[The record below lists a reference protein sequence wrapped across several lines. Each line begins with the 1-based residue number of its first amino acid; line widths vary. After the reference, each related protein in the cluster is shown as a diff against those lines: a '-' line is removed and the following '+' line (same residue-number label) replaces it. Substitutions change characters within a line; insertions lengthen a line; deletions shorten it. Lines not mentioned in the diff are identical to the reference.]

1 MSEKN
6 KELAETLRKLA
17 DVIESPPATSTPS
30 EALKSDAIE
39 QLEIRLED
47 ILNLIQQLSLKV
59 DGIITSLSGV
69 QSQVLTLRSTIRS
82 GQRNESSSTRE
93 ETAVDKPFAKKPKE
107 EPKKQEESPE
117 PEAQSEES
125 KDDAPP
131 DVSPEEEVQE
141 SSLSPEEEETLKNNL
156 SEIERQITDLKFQNE
171 SGFVDEDE
179 FKQKLDDLNKQRDE
193 LLDKIG

>member
-30 EALKSDAIE
+30 EAPKSDAIE

-93 ETAVDKPFAKKPKE
+93 ETAVDKPLAKKPKE
-107 EPKKQEESPE
+107 EPQKQEESPE